1 MKRVARLVV
10 MMFACACMVAG
21 CGSGSGS
28 EIPDGYEYVKD
39 VSCVVVSKRDKKAT
53 PTVSFE
59 ETEEEPQEGIIMTK
73 TRSRSKRSRGSK
85 RSSSKSN
92 SKSKSKKS
100 GSSSSFRKKSS
111 SHRRHYYYYY
121 SRHRKNHKKEEFA
134 YNDRYEVVV
143 TYEEKNCSYT
153 FYSKGM
159 YDAYQIGDQ
168 VTMKWYENKENR
180 EQGMLVPMEE

>member
-1 MKRVARLVV
+1 MKRGIRLGAMLLSCV
-10 MMFACACMVAG
+10 CMVTG
-21 CGSGSGS
+21 CGSGSRS

-73 TRSRSKRSRGSK
+73 TRSRSKSSRSSK
-85 RSSSKSN
+85 RSSSKS
-92 SKSKSKKS
+92 KSKSKKS
-100 GSSSSFRKKSS
+100 SGSSSFRKKSS